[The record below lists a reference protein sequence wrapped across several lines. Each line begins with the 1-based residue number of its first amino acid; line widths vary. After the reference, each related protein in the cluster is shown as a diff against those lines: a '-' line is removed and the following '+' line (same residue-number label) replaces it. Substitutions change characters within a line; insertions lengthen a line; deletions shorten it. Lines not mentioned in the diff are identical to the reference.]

1 MSTLKLSNQLNSNNC
16 NCPSGLTSL
25 VCVAGVHDCR
35 SKCMRGDDF
44 TQNLSM
50 HHNVIF
56 NCGEGPVGTDGQG
69 QSFGV
74 VLKGDHNEFYA

>member
-1 MSTLKLSNQLNSNNC
+1 
-16 NCPSGLTSL
+16 
-25 VCVAGVHDCR
+25 
-35 SKCMRGDDF
+35 MRGDDF

-56 NCGEGPVGTDGQG
+56 NCGEGPVGTDGEG

-74 VLKGDHNEFYA
+74 VLRGDHNQFYA

>member
-1 MSTLKLSNQLNSNNC
+1 MSTLKLSTNS
-16 NCPSGLTSL
+16 TRIIATVRL
-25 VCVAGVHDCR
+25 VSRLSCVAGVHDCR
-35 SKCMRGDDF
+35 GKCMRGDDF

>member
-1 MSTLKLSNQLNSNNC
+1 M
-16 NCPSGLTSL
+16 
-25 VCVAGVHDCR
+25 CVAGVHDCR
-35 SKCMRGDDF
+35 GKCMRGDDF

-56 NCGEGPVGTDGQG
+56 NCGEGPVGTDGDG